1 MTMTSGTFS
10 RQRFSSLYIGGLVW
24 TLVRTDFK
32 TRYHGTIQGFVWAL
46 MKPLTMFLVLMGVFS
61 FIFASDPAYRVNLI
75 VGLFLWDFFGQGTT
89 SGLLALHAKGFLISK
104 AKFPSWIVVV
114 TALANPLITLAV
126 FWVVIMATLTVFGHA
141 PSLLAWVLFLWYLV
155 HLTAIVIGL
164 SLAGSV
170 LFLKYNDLNQVWDVV
185 LQAGFFVAP
194 IIYPLSILPE
204 RFHKYLY
211 LWPPT
216 PIIQFAREVLIAGTT
231 PSLKAHALLT
241 LEAAIVLAVGIWV
254 FRRYAPRAA
263 EYL

>member
-1 MTMTSGTFS
+1 MTSATVS
-10 RQRFSSLYIGGLVW
+10 RQGSSGLYIGGLVW

-46 MKPLTMFLVLMGVFS
+46 MKPLTMFFVLMGVFS
-61 FIFASDPAYRVNLI
+61 FIFASEPAYRVNLI
-75 VGLFLWDFFGQGTT
+75 VGLFLWEFFAQGTT
-89 SGLLALHAKGFLISK
+89 VGLLSVHAKGFLISK

-114 TALANPLITLAV
+114 TSLANALITLAV
-126 FWVVIMATLTVFGHA
+126 FWVVIMMTLILSGHP
-141 PSLLAWVLFLWYLV
+141 PSPLASVLFLWYLL
-155 HLTAIVIGL
+155 HLTAIVIGI

-170 LFLKYNDLNQVWDVV
+170 LLLKYNDLNQVWEVV
-185 LQAGFFVAP
+185 THAGFFVAP
-194 IIYPLSILPE
+194 IIYPIDVLPE
-204 RFHKYLY
+204 RLHRYLY

-216 PIIQFAREVLIAGTT
+216 PIVQFARQVLVAGTV

-241 LEAAIVLAVGIWV
+241 VEAAIVLSVGIWI